1 MSAGTPVP
9 PAAEPVLI
17 AERPRRSW
25 SAWLANLARA
35 FFWIVLA
42 AILFQHGCASSGVV
56 AARKQILDRLQQER
70 KSRVIAMI
78 HGQDTVSF
86 FGVPVSSS
94 ITMEDSEAVLRAI
107 RLTPPDQPIDMI
119 LHTPGGLVL
128 AAEQISKALAD
139 HKGKVT
145 VFVPHYAMSGGT
157 LIGLAADEIVMD
169 PNAVLGPVDR
179 QIGDMPAASIVKVTE
194 LKKPAQISDQMLVL
208 ADISGKARV
217 QVTAFVTKLLLKHFP
232 QDKAVAL
239 ATTLTDGR
247 FTHDYPITVETA
259 KGFGL
264 PISETMPLDIYHLMD
279 LYPQTGI
286 GRPSVLYVPF
296 RRTPDARAEPATLP
310 SSPSRPQPTPEQEH

>member
-1 MSAGTPVP
+1 MSAGTPAH
-9 PAAEPVLI
+9 PAPAPVVI
-17 AERPRRSW
+17 SAKHHHSW
-25 SAWLANLARA
+25 SEWLANLARA

-42 AILFQHGCASSGVV
+42 SLLLHYGCGSAGVV
-56 AARKQILDRLQQER
+56 AARKQILDRLQQQR

-86 FGVPVSSS
+86 LGVPVANS
-94 ITMEDSEAVLRAI
+94 ITIEDSEAILRAI
-107 RLTPPDQPIDMI
+107 RLTPPDQPIDII

-128 AAEQISKALAD
+128 AAEQIAKALAD
-139 HKGKVT
+139 HKGRVT

-157 LIGLAADEIVMD
+157 LIALAADEIVMD
-169 PNAVLGPVDR
+169 PNAVLGPVDP
-179 QIGDMPAASIVKVTE
+179 QIGDMPAASIMKVTE
-194 LKKPAQISDQMLVL
+194 LKKPAQVSDQMLVL
-208 ADISGKARV
+208 ADISAKAQV

-232 QDKAVAL
+232 HDKAVAL

-259 KGFGL
+259 RGFEL
-264 PISETMPLDIYHLMD
+264 PISETMPTDIYDLMD

-296 RRTPDARAEPATLP
+296 RRVPDVRTEPATP
-310 SSPSRPQPTPEQEH
+310 ASPRSGPQGEPEQKR

>member
-1 MSAGTPVP
+1 
-9 PAAEPVLI
+9 
-17 AERPRRSW
+17 
-25 SAWLANLARA
+25 
-35 FFWIVLA
+35 
-42 AILFQHGCASSGVV
+42 
-56 AARKQILDRLQQER
+56 
-70 KSRVIAMI
+70 
-78 HGQDTVSF
+78 
-86 FGVPVSSS
+86 
-94 ITMEDSEAVLRAI
+94 
-107 RLTPPDQPIDMI
+107 

-128 AAEQISKALAD
+128 AAEQIAKALAD

-157 LIGLAADEIVMD
+157 LIALAADEIVMD
-169 PNAVLGPVDR
+169 PNAVLGPVDP

-194 LKKPAQISDQMLVL
+194 LKKPAQVSDEMLVL
-208 ADISGKARV
+208 ADISAKARV

-259 KGFGL
+259 RGFGL
-264 PISETMPLDIYHLMD
+264 PISETMPADIYYLMD

-296 RRTPDARAEPATLP
+296 RRAPDARTQPATPASPP
-310 SSPSRPQPTPEQEH
+310 SGPQQAPEQKH